1 MKLIRNTE
9 EILLEQSTEKLS
21 TVYEVTF
28 QEQIKN

>member
-9 EILLEQSTEKLS
+9 EILLEQSIEKLS